1 MDRGTYNPCY
11 TCRNRRI
18 QCDQSGVPCGKCQK
32 AGLECLDKRPFKWV
46 KGVAIRG
53 KLQGHL
59 YENANQTSPVAKDKP
74 VGSTNPKR
82 ALVRA
87 SARRDQRF
95 DSSGMDNIGLFIAFF
110 PRVLV
115 FQPF

>member
-1 MDRGTYNPCY
+1 
-11 TCRNRRI
+11 
-18 QCDQSGVPCGKCQK
+18 
-32 AGLECLDKRPFKWV
+32 LECLDKRPFKWV

-59 YENANQTSPVAKDKP
+59 YENATPSSSIAKDKP

-87 SARRDQRF
+87 SARRDRRDQRDQRF
-95 DSSGMDNIGLFIAFF
+95 DSSGMDNVGLPGLLPW
-110 PRVLV
+110 PRCLKI
-115 FQPF
+115 

>member
-1 MDRGTYNPCY
+1 MMDPGIPSPCY

-32 AGLECLDKRPFKWV
+32 AGLECHDKRPFKWV

-53 KLQGHL
+53 KLQGHS
-59 YENANQTSPVAKDKP
+59 YENAISSSTIAKEKSAGP
-74 VGSTNPKR
+74 PNAKR

-87 SARRDQRF
+87 TVRRDRRA
-95 DSSGMDNIGLFIAFF
+95 DTLGTVNIALLSLFTQTAAI
-110 PRVLV
+110 
-115 FQPF
+115 